1 MPDMLTL
8 IKIAWRNI
16 WRNIT
21 RSLVVIVAVMLGI
34 WALVF
39 LMSFMQGMVNGY
51 IKNAIRYQ
59 TSHLQ
64 IHTPEFKEEP
74 EVRYYIEDGQALAQ
88 QLRSR
93 DDIDNLSGRII
104 INSMISSPKTVRG
117 LQVKAVIR
125 DYELNLTHFDEKLTE
140 GKFLDTTVRNPI
152 VLSNST
158 AEALQ
163 VRKGSKVVLTFQ
175 DVNSDLVSGAFRVAG
190 LFDTGNRRIDESL
203 AFAAYNDIRVLGDF
217 EEGIYHEI
225 AMNITSID
233 SVWPVAHALEQAYPE
248 LLVETYKEISPDL
261 ELFNS
266 QIKIN
271 LYVMTAIVMLAL
283 IFGIINTMLMA
294 VLERVR
300 ELGMLTAIGMNK
312 LWVFSMIMLE
322 TCFLAAIGA
331 PLGMLVGYGSIKI
344 LEDTGIDLSLWAS
357 GLKEFGLETVIYPD
371 VNFDVFIVLGVGIAI
386 TAVVAAIYPAI
397 KAIRLRPVEALRKI

>member
-1 MPDMLTL
+1 
-8 IKIAWRNI
+8 
-16 WRNIT
+16 
-21 RSLVVIVAVMLGI
+21 MLGI

-51 IKNAIRYQ
+51 IQNAIRFQ
-59 TSHLQ
+59 TSHIQ
-64 IHTPEFKEEP
+64 IHTPAFKEEP
-74 EVRYYIEDGQALAQ
+74 EIRFFIENGQSVAE

-93 DDIDNLSGRII
+93 GDIVSLSGMII
-104 INSMISSPKTVRG
+104 INSMISSAKTVRG
-117 LQVKAVIR
+117 LQVKAVVKEH
-125 DYELNLTHFDEKLTE
+125 ELDLTHFNEKITE
-140 GKFLDTTVRNPI
+140 GEFLGTTVRNPI
-152 VLSNST
+152 VLSTTT

-175 DVNSDLVSGAFRVAG
+175 DVNSELVSGAFRIVG

-203 AFAAYNDIRVLGDF
+203 AYTAYDDIRVLGDF

-225 AMNITSID
+225 AMNTPSID
-233 SVWPVAHALEQAYPE
+233 SVGPVAQSLEQANPE

-294 VLERVR
+294 VLERIR
-300 ELGMLTAIGMNK
+300 ELGMLMAIGMNK
-312 LWVFSMIMLE
+312 LWVFSMIMFE
-322 TCFLAAIGA
+322 TFFLAVIGA

-371 VNFDVFIVLGVGIAI
+371 VDSDVFIVLGVGIAI
-386 TAVVAAIYPAI
+386 TAVIAAIYPAI